1 LSTAI
6 RAGNRVFL
14 SGVLG
19 NTNANVGDVTAQTK
33 EVMTRIE
40 RTLTTAGLSFA
51 NVAESTVYLT
61 DLSQF
66 AAMNAVYR
74 ESFPSEPPARATI
87 GTKLV
92 SRNAIVEIL
101 MTAVR

>member
-1 LSTAI
+1 
-6 RAGNRVFL
+6 
-14 SGVLG
+14 
-19 NTNANVGDVTAQTK
+19 
-33 EVMTRIE
+33 
-40 RTLTTAGLSFA
+40 LSFG
-51 NVAESTVYLT
+51 NVADSTVYLT

-74 ESFPSEPPARATI
+74 ESFPTAPPARATI